1 MTKEFIPYQQA
12 FALKKLGFDE
22 PCFGKFDYTELEVG
36 GKWSNSLFKN
46 VTEDIFTAAPTYS
59 QAFRWFREKYEYYY
73 YIFPLQITAS
83 DKTGYRYSW
92 EIYSHTPEW
101 ITEDRSLLGSLT
113 YEEAELEC
121 LKKLIQICLEQ
132 QKATK
137 TGSLN
142 AQAYVGEKL

>member
-46 VTEDIFTAAPTYS
+46 LTEDIFTAAPTYS
-59 QAFRWFREKYEYYY
+59 QAFRWFREQYGINSFIDFLYYDGMYYGFKWTESNGNYGESDWEY
-73 YIFPLQITAS
+73 
-83 DKTGYRYSW
+83 D
-92 EIYSHTPEW
+92 
-101 ITEDRSLLGSLT
+101 T
-113 YEEAELEC
+113 YELAELEC

-142 AQAYVGEKL
+142 AQAYIGEKL

>member
-59 QAFRWFREKYEYYY
+59 QAFRWLREQYGINSFIDFLYYDGMYYGFKWTESNGNYGESDWEY
-73 YIFPLQITAS
+73 
-83 DKTGYRYSW
+83 D
-92 EIYSHTPEW
+92 
-101 ITEDRSLLGSLT
+101 T
-113 YEEAELEC
+113 YELAELEC